1 MRQLFPAIMNE
12 SYVDNSIER
21 APWEIRADSRS
32 FSKTLSELDSRPSGE
47 SSMKAILYHLSLERL
62 GSDPQA
68 FDKKPERALNAPA
81 TIIEEII
88 VKDLFKRLDLLY
100 SPKGAFDFQRY
111 TSAARE
117 FYVSRRR
124 SAYSE
129 GDKAPQVPEN
139 LPQQPSLIVREGR
152 PPAPLPQKPRI
163 DRHRGRN
170 SKADGEEGQGDRVG
184 RLRAR

>member
-1 MRQLFPAIMNE
+1 M
-12 SYVDNSIER
+12 VDYSIER
-21 APWEIRADSRS
+21 ASVGNSNGFGELLEDTIKNSIRD
-32 FSKTLSELDSRPSGE
+32 LLGE

-68 FDKKPERALNAPA
+68 FDKRLRELLNAPA

-117 FYVSRRR
+117 FYVSR
-124 SAYSE
+124 E
-129 GDKAPQVPEN
+129 K
-139 LPQQPSLIVREGR
+139 
-152 PPAPLPQKPRI
+152 K
-163 DRHRGRN
+163 
-170 SKADGEEGQGDRVG
+170 RV
-184 RLRAR
+184 